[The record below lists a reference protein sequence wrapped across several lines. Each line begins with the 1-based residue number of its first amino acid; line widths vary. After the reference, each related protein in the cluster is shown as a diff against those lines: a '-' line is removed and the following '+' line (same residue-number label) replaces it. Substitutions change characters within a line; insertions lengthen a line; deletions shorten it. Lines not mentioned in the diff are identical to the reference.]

1 MLSSDCR
8 AMSGMMLTTARR
20 LEAMTVRGIA
30 RPRPITKAPEIQ
42 ASTMSASCMASTGST
57 MTRVLARTT
66 DTGECGEVR
75 MAFQLVPRCSIRH
88 AAEASRATPNEQKN
102 IE

>member
-1 MLSSDCR
+1 MN
-8 AMSGMMLTTARR
+8 AT
-20 LEAMTVRGIA
+20 
-30 RPRPITKAPEIQ
+30 
-42 ASTMSASCMASTGST
+42 CMVSTGSR

-75 MAFQLVPRCSIRH
+75 MAFQLVPRCSIRQ
-88 AAEASRATPNEQKN
+88 AAEASRATPSEQKN